1 METTGTTLSTTLIKK
16 TWGAAGWQAGHEPAV
31 CLYSPESQ
39 PDPGLHPKQCGQQGE
54 GGDPAPLLWAVRPH
68 LEYCIQMWRQYRR
81 DMDLYMSRGGSQNDP
96 VMEHLSY
103 KGRLRELGL
112 CREIWERPFGIQR
125 EGGRLF
131 VRVCGDRTRENG
143 FKMKE
148 ERIKLVR
155 KILPKIRKKFLYYK
169 SGKTLSQVAQ
179 RYEGCLIFTLKVR
192 LDGDRSTWWSCR
204 CTCSLQRSWA
214 FQALSNSNDSVILW
228 FYIGEC

>member
-1 METTGTTLSTTLIKK
+1 MQGDLRAAFRYPKGGCKK
-16 TWGAAGWQAGHEPAV
+16 
-31 CLYSPESQ
+31 
-39 PDPGLHPKQCGQQGE
+39 
-54 GGDPAPLLWAVRPH
+54 
-68 LEYCIQMWRQYRR
+68 
-81 DMDLYMSRGGSQNDP
+81 
-96 VMEHLSY
+96 
-103 KGRLRELGL
+103 
-112 CREIWERPFGIQR
+112 

-192 LDGDRSTWWSCR
+192 LDGDRST
-204 CTCSLQRSWA
+204 
-214 FQALSNSNDSVILW
+214 
-228 FYIGEC
+228 